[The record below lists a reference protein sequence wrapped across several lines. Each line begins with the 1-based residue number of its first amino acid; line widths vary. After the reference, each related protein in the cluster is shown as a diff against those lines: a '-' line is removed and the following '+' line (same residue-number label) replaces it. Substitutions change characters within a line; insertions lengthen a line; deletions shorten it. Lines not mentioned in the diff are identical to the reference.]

1 MELNFMKSI
10 QPHVF
15 KAIQDLDIAT
25 LMNCTP
31 DEIRPIIPCL
41 VRMALISPLDTTKY
55 CAEAKKDILTLLSGI
70 DLVNFIVSLL
80 SIEFHTL
87 ETDLKKEQQ
96 MRQKNGSACTESH
109 LIQNNGNGIANDFE
123 QSDSAR
129 RVRIVLAEILQMQVQ
144 ITEYNLNK
152 NSSTESSIKPS
163 ELFEND
169 VYLEEI
175 TDVICISLA
184 ELPNLLNICDVVEPL
199 LYVNKGAAIISWVVA
214 NMPDTLQEVVN
225 SLVMNA
231 ERGEE
236 GGVRGAALSVLC
248 AACPA
253 VAAAVRA
260 RAATACRL
268 PALVLTLTLRY
279 HQDDLVP
286 FLSGLLLG
294 TDQTTRTWFASFLR
308 NSHKRGKGDGHAALT
323 KLRQELLNRLKDAS
337 AGVDASALLR
347 LYCAM
352 RGIAGIKFQDE
363 EVAGLLRLVTQKP
376 PPTPAGVRFVSLS
389 LCMIIACPSLLAFPE
404 HEKKA
409 IEWVQWLVKEEAYF
423 ERNLQLKHIEFLLRL
438 MVTMLCW
445 IQHTEIGFDTSKNN
459 DIEIE
464 DKERSCTPKKFE
476 DKKLEELLD
485 QDRCQTLTE
494 LGKTLQ
500 VDESTVSKHLK
511 VLGMI
516 QKQGHWLPY
525 ELKPRDVKRRF
536 LTCEL
541 LHQQQKRKYFLH
553 RIVTGNEKWIH
564 YDNPQ
569 CRKLWG
575 KPGHTSTLSAKPN
588 IHGSKLLLCIC
599 NSGATASFGEM
610 LLLVAIH
617 FHSGQLAA
625 VGELVCAT
633 LGMRVPVRPNS
644 LARIKQA
651 FTHEIFTEQVVTAHA
666 VKVPVTVNL
675 NSNVP
680 GYLPVHCIHQL
691 LKSRAFSKH
700 KVPIKNWIYRQIC
713 NCTAP
718 LHPVMPALVEVYVN
732 SILTISSKAAN
743 EYVNKPITE
752 EEIRRVFRNSIFGEN
767 FDVQKKPFSPIE
779 MECDDNVID
788 IDIEKPTLASQLLLM
803 YYLLLYEDVRL
814 ANTASLIASGRKV
827 KSYSAAFLSELPIK
841 YLLHLAQ
848 KDQMSYGGLF
858 SPLLRLLATHFPQL
872 SLVDDWMDDQVF
884 GDDCRRKI
892 KTNLSELSIIESFQ
906 NIEENP
912 YKTGKALKAMLSRNP
927 TEIWP
932 FAKTFVHYIKSVL
945 GENIPRHI
953 QELYREVWLRLNT
966 VLPRC
971 LWVMTINALL
981 DINGSSKNVTI
992 TQENIL
998 VDPLQVLRCDLRV
1011 FRCGPIL
1018 KIVLR
1023 ILEAS
1028 LAASRSQLSRHLQDK
1043 PMLEKSG
1050 QLTSDAER
1058 EELKNALVAAQ
1069 ESAALQILL
1078 EACLETSE
1086 DQSKPELLWSLRE
1099 IRNIICSFLHQ
1110 IFISEPSLAKLV
1122 HFQGYPRELLSVT
1135 VQGIPS
1141 MHICLDFIPELLS
1154 QASLEKQIFAVDL
1167 VSYLSIQYAVPKAMS
1182 IARLC
1187 VNTLSTL
1194 LSVLSSD
1201 MRLELFHPVLKSLV
1215 RICVA
1220 FPPLVEDITSFL
1232 LQLARVCESQ
1242 ASLGYCWNDVNVS
1255 GEMAYVKSNVQP
1267 KTKVLMAE
1275 VMCRDIKITMSEIV
1289 EKGLLNDK
1297 IY

>member
-1 MELNFMKSI
+1 MEVFIKPVL
-10 QPHVF
+10 PHVF
-15 KAIQDLDIAT
+15 KAIKDVDVGT

-41 VRMALISPLDTTKY
+41 VRMALISPLDTTNY

-87 ETDLKKEQQ
+87 EVDVKKEQQ
-96 MRQKNGSACTESH
+96 MRQKNGSQCTDSF
-109 LIQNNGNGIANDFE
+109 LVPSIVNGIANDFE

-129 RVRIVLAEILQMQVQ
+129 RVRLVLSEILQMQAQ
-144 ITEYNLNK
+144 LSEYNQNK
-152 NSSTESSIKPS
+152 NTNTDCSVKPS
-163 ELFEND
+163 ELFDND

-184 ELPNLLNICDVVEPL
+184 ELPNLLNICDVVEVL
-199 LYVNKGAAIISWVVA
+199 LYVNKGPTIISWVVA
-214 NMPDTLQEVVN
+214 NMPDTLQEVAE
-225 SLVMNA
+225 SLVLNS

-236 GGVRGAALSVLC
+236 GGIRAKTLSILC
-248 AACPA
+248 ETCPHI
-253 VAAAVRA
+253 AAAVRA
-260 RAATACRL
+260 KSAAAARL
-268 PALVLTLTLRY
+268 PSLVISLTLTH
-279 HQDDLVP
+279 HQDDLVS
-286 FLSGLLLG
+286 FMSGLLLG
-294 TDQTTRTWFASFLR
+294 SDQTTRTWFATFLR

-323 KLRQELLNRLKDAS
+323 KLRQELLNRLKDVT

-347 LYCAM
+347 LYCAL
-352 RGIAGIKFQDE
+352 RGIAGIKFQDD

-389 LCMIIACPSLLAFPE
+389 LCMILACPSLMAAAE

-423 ERNLQLKHIEFLLRL
+423 E
-438 MVTMLCW
+438 
-445 IQHTEIGFDTSKNN
+445 S
-459 DIEIE
+459 
-464 DKERSCTPKKFE
+464 
-476 DKKLEELLD
+476 
-485 QDRCQTLTE
+485 
-494 LGKTLQ
+494 
-500 VDESTVSKHLK
+500 
-511 VLGMI
+511 
-516 QKQGHWLPY
+516 
-525 ELKPRDVKRRF
+525 
-536 LTCEL
+536 
-541 LHQQQKRKYFLH
+541 
-553 RIVTGNEKWIH
+553 
-564 YDNPQ
+564 
-569 CRKLWG
+569 
-575 KPGHTSTLSAKPN
+575 
-588 IHGSKLLLCIC
+588 
-599 NSGATASFGEM
+599 NSGVTASFGEM
-610 LLLVAIH
+610 LLLIAIH

-633 LGMRVPVRPNS
+633 LGMRVPVRPNG

-651 FTHEIFTEQVVTAHA
+651 FTQEIFTEQVVTAHA

-675 NSNVP
+675 NNNIP

-732 SILTISSKAAN
+732 SILVINNKGTN

-752 EEIRRVFRNSIFGEN
+752 EEIRKVFRNSIFGAN
-767 FDVQKKPFSPIE
+767 FDVKNKPFTP
-779 MECDDNVID
+779 MEVDNGESSDEINL
-788 IDIEKPTLASQLLLM
+788 EKPTLASQLLLI

-814 ANTASLIASGRKV
+814 ANAATLLANGRKV

-841 YLLHLAQ
+841 YLLHQAQ

-858 SPLLRLLATHFPQL
+858 SPLLRLLATQFPQL

-884 GDDCRRKI
+884 GDYCRHQA
-892 KTNLSELSIIESFQ
+892 SIIISEGSIHEAFQ
-906 NIEENP
+906 SIEQNP
-912 YKTGKALKAMLSRNP
+912 YKTGIVLKAMLNKNP
-927 TEIWP
+927 TDIWP
-932 FAKTFVHYIKSVL
+932 FAETFVRYFKSVL
-945 GENIPRHI
+945 GELVPRHI

-971 LWVMTINALL
+971 LWIMTINALL
-981 DINGSSKNVTI
+981 DINVTARSVTI
-992 TQENIL
+992 TQENVL
-998 VDPLQVLRCDLRV
+998 VDPLQVLRCDIRV

-1018 KIVLR
+1018 KIILR

-1028 LAASRSQLSRHLQDK
+1028 LAASRSQLSRHLSDK
-1043 PMLEKSG
+1043 PLLEKSG

-1078 EACLETSE
+1078 EACLETTE
-1086 DQSKPELLWSLRE
+1086 DQAKPELMWSLRE
-1099 IRNIICSFLHQ
+1099 VRSIICSFLHQ
-1110 IFISEPSLAKLV
+1110 VFISEPSLAKLV
-1122 HFQGYPRELLSVT
+1122 HFQGYPRELLTVT

-1167 VSYLSIQYAVPKAMS
+1167 VSHLSIQYALPKAMS

-1194 LSVLSSD
+1194 LSVLPSD
-1201 MRLELFHPVLKSLV
+1201 LRLELFQPVLKSLV
-1215 RICVA
+1215 RICTA
-1220 FPPLVEDITSFL
+1220 FPSLLEDITSLL
-1232 LQLARVCESQ
+1232 LQLGRICESQ
-1242 ASLGYCWNDVNVS
+1242 AALGHCWNDTNIL
-1255 GEMAYVKSNVQP
+1255 GEGAYVASDVQP
-1267 KTKVLMAE
+1267 ETKVLVAE
-1275 VMCRDIKITMSEIV
+1275 VLCRDIKLTFEEITQ
-1289 EKGLLNDK
+1289 KALLNDK
-1297 IY
+1297 LY